1 MCMHTCST
9 SASQAGAICQTWQAA
24 RGSCPHAS
32 VRTHI
37 GEAQHVAL
45 AICVRVSAKERVA
58 CRFNF
63 IRAQTPAPL
72 DSAEALASSAVQ
84 MALDM
89 KAKAIVCF
97 TASGRAAPLLS
108 KYRPT
113 MPVLV
118 VSGDQSVVRASR
130 AQFGLHGVP
139 MQFDGLEVRCPTS

>member
-1 MCMHTCST
+1 MM
-9 SASQAGAICQTWQAA
+9 
-24 RGSCPHAS
+24 
-32 VRTHI
+32 VRI
-37 GEAQHVAL
+37 WL
-45 AICVRVSAKERVA
+45 Y
-58 CRFNF
+58 RFNF

-118 VSGDQSVVRASR
+118 VSADSAVVRAARS
-130 AQFGLHGVP
+130 QFGLLGVP
-139 MQFDGLEVRCPTS
+139 MQFDGLEVRPRYCRWSCWQRSFWQRRCSSSLSCISRKLRIIMSSFG